1 MLFYFITHTILG
13 ILAANSILI
22 QKHAKNDV
30 SSYPYWV
37 NGPWGPVVVAITC
50 FSALAAPITTLI
62 QWNIGLALLTIG
74 EIILGAFIVS
84 FIPLHLRLILNV
96 ISPIIAIVIMGAF
109 WGFWYI

>member
-1 MLFYFITHTILG
+1 MQKTMFLVTHIGLMDHGVLF
-13 ILAANSILI
+13 
-22 QKHAKNDV
+22 
-30 SSYPYWV
+30 
-37 NGPWGPVVVAITC
+37 VVAITC

-84 FIPLHLRLILNV
+84 FMPLHLRLILNV
-96 ISPIIAIVIMGAF
+96 ISPIIAIVIMGAL